1 MNTIAI
7 FLYTQVYVY
16 MHGHTYVH
24 TYIHTPQYKPH
35 PDTSQALYTHFFTGF
50 LTAFFCSSR
59 CPLSASSLSTSTRSG
74 CTMMKSANRN
84 TTTCSLM
91 PVVGLTDTWVCVCE
105 EERGEGKRKKESKH
119 TEDRAES
126 DGRRGRRGGRG

>member
-7 FLYTQVYVY
+7 LLYTQVYVY

-59 CPLSASSLSTSTRSG
+59 CPLSASSLSTSTLSG

-91 PVVGLTDTWVCVCE
+91 PVVGLTDTWGGRVKRSEEKVK
-105 EERGEGKRKKESKH
+105 EERKQTH
-119 TEDRAES
+119 
-126 DGRRGRRGGRG
+126 RGRSRE